1 MQTNFNLDNFIS
13 TYVTKRPQSLLAV
26 DFLKYNKELNN
37 RINGKKVL
45 VIGGAGTIG
54 SSYIKAILKFKIA
67 KLVVVDINENGL
79 TELVRDL
86 RSSTE
91 YNIPVDFI
99 TYPVNFGD
107 RVFEKIFHQHG
118 PFEIVANF
126 AAHKHV
132 RSEKDIYSIE
142 AMIEN
147 NVLRARKLLDILL
160 QFPPEH
166 FFCVST
172 DKAAN
177 PVNIMGA
184 SKKLMEEMIMAYSDK
199 LPIKT
204 ARFANVAFSNGSL
217 PLGFLERLN
226 KQQPW
231 SCPLGIR
238 RFFVSPQ
245 ESGELCLMASIMGES
260 GDIFFPKLDEE
271 RDMIPF
277 DQIALDLLKELGLK
291 ADICQSEDE
300 AKQKASSLRS
310 QSSARHCED
319 DEGGRGNLF
328 AHHESVIASP
338 TKEDEAIPTS
348 NRLLHYVR
356 NDDHQGV
363 ISTRHEEA
371 ISTWPI
377 YFFGSDTSGE
387 KAFEEFFT
395 EKEEL
400 DTDSFI
406 NLGVV
411 KNSKKRTIPE
421 IDVIFDQLQTLF
433 ESQNVTKSAIVD
445 ILKIYLPNFE
455 HIETG
460 KGLDSKM

>member
-1 MQTNFNLDNFIS
+1 MYSNFNLDQFIS
-13 TYVTKRPQSLLAV
+13 TYVTKRPESLLKD
-26 DFLKYNKELNN
+26 DFVKYNTELNH

-54 SSYIKAILKFKIA
+54 SSYIKAILKFNIA

-86 RSSTE
+86 RSAE
-91 YNIPVDFI
+91 GYNIPEEFI
-99 TYPVNFGD
+99 PYPVNFGD
-107 RVFEKIFHQHG
+107 PVFEKIFHHHG

-132 RSEKDIYSIE
+132 RSEKDIFSIE

-147 NVLRARKLLDILL
+147 NVLRARKLLDLLL
-160 QFPPEH
+160 QYPPEH

-184 SKKLMEEMIMAYSDK
+184 SKKLMEELIMAYADK

-217 PLGFLERLN
+217 PLGFLDRLN
-226 KQQPW
+226 KNQPW

-260 GDIFFPKLDEE
+260 GDIFFPKLDED

-277 DQIALDLLKELGLK
+277 DQIALDLLHYLGLEP
-291 ADICQSEDE
+291 DICKSEEE
-300 AKQKASSLRS
+300 AREK
-310 QSSARHCED
+310 
-319 DEGGRGNLF
+319 
-328 AHHESVIASP
+328 SVILNKAKRSEGSQQYDNRSFVVP
-338 TKEDEAIPTS
+338 PQDDS
-348 NRLLHYVR
+348 NKKY
-356 NDDHQGV
+356 
-363 ISTRHEEA
+363 
-371 ISTWPI
+371 PI

-387 KAFEEFFT
+387 KTFEEFFT

-400 DTDSFI
+400 DNDSFI

-411 KNSKKRTIPE
+411 KNSKKRSIQE
-421 IDVIFDQLQTLF
+421 IDAIFDQLHNLF
-433 ESQNVTKSAIVD
+433 ESNQVSKAAIVE
-445 ILKIYLPNFE
+445 ILKTYLPNFE

>member
-1 MQTNFNLDNFIS
+1 MQTNFNLDNFITS
-13 TYVTKRPQSLLAV
+13 FVTKRVKSLLSE
-26 DFLKYNKELNN
+26 DFLKYHAELNK
-37 RINGKKVL
+37 RINGKRVL

-54 SSYIKAILKFKIA
+54 SSYIKAILKFNIA

-86 RSSTE
+86 RSSTG
-91 YNIPVDFI
+91 YNIPADFI

-107 RVFEKIFHQHG
+107 RVFEKIFQQHG
-118 PFEIVANF
+118 PFGIVANF

-147 NVLRARKLLDILL
+147 NVLRARKLMDLL
-160 QFPPEH
+160 LKFPPEH

-184 SKKLMEEMIMAYSDK
+184 SKKLMEEMIMAYADK

-217 PLGFLERLN
+217 PIGFLDRLN
-226 KQQPW
+226 KNQPW

-277 DQIALDLLKELGLK
+277 DQIALDLLKALGLTP
-291 ADICQSEDE
+291 DICQSEDE
-300 AKQKASSLRS
+300 ARQKALLLQYLPSPPPLVS
-310 QSSARHCED
+310 QSPS
-319 DEGGRGNLF
+319 LPL
-328 AHHESVIASP
+328 SLSSP
-338 TKEDEAIPTS
+338 
-348 NRLLHYVR
+348 Y
-356 NDDHQGV
+356 
-363 ISTRHEEA
+363 
-371 ISTWPI
+371 PI

-387 KAFEEFFT
+387 KSFEEFFT
-395 EKEEL
+395 EKEIL
-400 DTDSFI
+400 DNDSFI

-411 KNSKKRTIPE
+411 KNSKKRSIRE
-421 IDVIFDQLQTLF
+421 IDVIFDQLHQLF
-433 ESQNVTKSAIVD
+433 DSGNVTKSAIVD
-445 ILKIYLPNFE
+445 ILKVYLPNFE

>member
-1 MQTNFNLDNFIS
+1 MQTNFNLDYFIT
-13 TYVTKRPQSLLAV
+13 TYVTKRPQSLLAD
-26 DFLKYNKELNN
+26 DFLKYDTELNN

-54 SSYIKAILKFKIA
+54 SSYIKAILKFNIA

-79 TELVRDL
+79 TELVRDI

-91 YNIPVDFI
+91 YNIPDEFI

-107 RVFEKIFHQHG
+107 RVFEKIFQQHG

-132 RSEKDIYSIE
+132 RSEKDIFSIE

-147 NVLRARKLLDILL
+147 NVLRARKLLELLL

-184 SKKLMEEMIMAYSDK
+184 SKKLMEELIMAYSDR

-217 PLGFLERLN
+217 PIGFLDRLN

-231 SCPLGIR
+231 SCPRGIR

-245 ESGELCLMASIMGES
+245 ESGELCLIASIMGES
-260 GDIFFPKLDEE
+260 GDIFFPKLDED

-277 DQIALDLLKELGLK
+277 DEIALDLLKTLGLTP
-291 ADICQSEDE
+291 DICQSEDE
-300 AKQKASSLRS
+300 AKQKALALSYHLPV
-310 QSSARHCED
+310 APAATH
-319 DEGGRGNLF
+319 
-328 AHHESVIASP
+328 
-338 TKEDEAIPTS
+338 
-348 NRLLHYVR
+348 
-356 NDDHQGV
+356 
-363 ISTRHEEA
+363 
-371 ISTWPI
+371 PI

-395 EKEEL
+395 EKEVL
-400 DTDSFI
+400 DNDSFI

-411 KNSKKRTIPE
+411 KNSKKRSIQE
-421 IDVIFDQLQTLF
+421 IDAIFDQLHTLF
-433 ESQNVTKSAIVD
+433 ESKITSKAAIVD
-445 ILKIYLPNFE
+445 ILKVYLPNFE

>member
-1 MQTNFNLDNFIS
+1 MQTNFNLDNFIKQ
-13 TYVTKRPQSLLAV
+13 YVTRREESLLQA
-26 DFLKYNKELNN
+26 DFTYYREELNH
-37 RINGKKVL
+37 RINNKKVL

-91 YNIPVDFI
+91 YIIPEEFI
-99 TYPVNFGD
+99 TYPVTFGD
-107 RVFEKIFHQHG
+107 RVFEKIFRYHG
-118 PFEIVANF
+118 SFEIVANF

-132 RSEKDIYSIE
+132 RSEKDIFSIE

-147 NVLRARKLLDILL
+147 NVLRAKKLLDL
-160 QFPPEH
+160 QLEFPPEH

-184 SKKLMEEMIMAYSDK
+184 SKKLMEELIMAYSDRI
-199 LPIKT
+199 PIKT

-226 KQQPW
+226 KNQPW
-231 SCPLGIR
+231 SCPRGIR

-245 ESGELCLMASIMGES
+245 ESGELCLIASIMGES

-271 RDMIPF
+271 KDMIPF
-277 DQIALDLLKELGLK
+277 DQIALDLLHELGLE
-291 ADICQSEDE
+291 ADICKSEDE
-300 AKQKASSLRS
+300 AREKALLLNRQPDNQYSKDYIDSSSSLLPFS
-310 QSSARHCED
+310 LS
-319 DEGGRGNLF
+319 
-328 AHHESVIASP
+328 
-338 TKEDEAIPTS
+338 KK
-348 NRLLHYVR
+348 Y
-356 NDDHQGV
+356 
-363 ISTRHEEA
+363 
-371 ISTWPI
+371 PI

-387 KAFEEFFT
+387 KSFEEFFT

-400 DTDSFI
+400 DNDSFI

-411 KNSKKRTIPE
+411 KNSRKRSIEE
-421 IDVIFDQLQTLF
+421 IDSIFNQLHALF
-433 ESQNVTKSAIVD
+433 ESENITKSAIVD
-445 ILKIYLPNFE
+445 ILKVYLPNFE

>member
-1 MQTNFNLDNFIS
+1 MQTKFNLENFIS
-13 TYVTKRPQSLLAV
+13 TYVTKRPKSLLAD
-26 DFLKYNKELNN
+26 DFNKYNTELNN
-37 RINGKKVL
+37 RINNKSVL

-54 SSYIKAILKFKIA
+54 SSYIKAILKFNIA

-91 YNIPVDFI
+91 YNIPADFI

-132 RSEKDIYSIE
+132 RSEKDIFSIE

-184 SKKLMEEMIMAYSDK
+184 SKKLMEEMIMAYADK

-226 KQQPW
+226 KNQPW
-231 SCPLGIR
+231 SCPRGIR

-260 GDIFFPKLDEE
+260 GDIFYPKLDEE

-277 DQIALDLLKELGLK
+277 DQIALDLLKTLGLE
-291 ADICQSEDE
+291 ADICQSEEE
-300 AKQKASSLRS
+300 AKQKATSLN
-310 QSSARHCED
+310 ATAPELV
-319 DEGGRGNLF
+319 EGRPL
-328 AHHESVIASP
+328 V
-338 TKEDEAIPTS
+338 
-348 NRLLHYVR
+348 Y
-356 NDDHQGV
+356 
-363 ISTRHEEA
+363 
-371 ISTWPI
+371 PI

-387 KAFEEFFT
+387 KSFEEFFT

-400 DTDSFI
+400 DTNSFI

-421 IDVIFDQLQTLF
+421 IDFIFDQLHTLF
-433 ESQNVTKSAIVD
+433 ESQNITKAAIVD
-445 ILKIYLPNFE
+445 ILKVYLPNFE

>member
-1 MQTNFNLDNFIS
+1 MLTNFNLTQFIK
-13 TYVTKRPQSLLAV
+13 THVTGRPESLLHA
-26 DFLKYNKELNN
+26 DFIKYNNKLQN

-54 SSYIKAILKFKIA
+54 SFYIKAILKFNIA

-86 RSSTE
+86 RSSTD
-91 YNIPVDFI
+91 YNIPEDFI

-107 RVFEKIFHQHG
+107 KVFEKLFRELG

-132 RSEKDIYSIE
+132 RSEKDVFSIE

-147 NVLRARKLLDILL
+147 NVLRARKLLDLL
-160 QFPPEH
+160 LEFPPEH

-177 PVNIMGA
+177 PVNVMGA
-184 SKKLMEEMIMAYSDK
+184 SKKLMEELIMAYSDR

-217 PLGFLERLN
+217 PLGFLDRLGKN
-226 KQQPW
+226 QPW

-238 RFFVSPQ
+238 RFFVSPK

-260 GDIFFPKLDEE
+260 GDIFYPKLDEE
-271 RDMIPF
+271 KDMIPF
-277 DQIALDLLKELGLK
+277 DKIALALLKELGLEP
-291 ADICQSEDE
+291 DSCQTEEE
-300 AKQKASSLRS
+300 AKEKANKIALSLRVR
-310 QSSARHCED
+310 RHD
-319 DEGGRGNLF
+319 DRGNLS
-328 AHHESVIASP
+328 ESAASSF
-338 TKEDEAIPTS
+338 K
-348 NRLLHYVR
+348 
-356 NDDHQGV
+356 
-363 ISTRHEEA
+363 
-371 ISTWPI
+371 TWPI

-387 KAFEEFFT
+387 KSFEEFYT
-395 EKEEL
+395 ENEVL
-400 DTDSFI
+400 DNDSFI
-406 NLGVV
+406 NLGVI
-411 KNSKKRTIPE
+411 KNSKKRSIAE
-421 IDVIFDQLQTLF
+421 IDAIFDNLEKLF
-433 ESQNVTKSAIVD
+433 KNELVTKAEIVD
-445 ILKIYLPNFE
+445 VLKEYLPNFE

>member
-1 MQTNFNLDNFIS
+1 MIQHNFNLDEFIS
-13 TYVTKRPQSLLAV
+13 TSVTGRKISLLAE
-26 DFLKYNKELNN
+26 DFRQYDSQLNQ

-54 SSYIKAILKFKIA
+54 SSYIKAILKFNIS

-86 RSSTE
+86 RSSVD
-91 YNIPVDFI
+91 YQIPDEFI

-107 RVFEKIFHQHG
+107 RVFEKIFRAHG

-132 RSEKDIYSIE
+132 RSEKDVFSIE

-147 NVLRARKLLDILL
+147 NVLKARRLLDLLL
-160 QFPPEH
+160 QYPPEH

-184 SKKLMEEMIMAYSDK
+184 SKKLMEELIMAYSDR

-217 PLGFLERLN
+217 PLGFLDRLQ
-226 KQQPW
+226 KRQPW

-245 ESGELCLMASIMGES
+245 ESGELCLLASILGES
-260 GDIFFPKLDEE
+260 GDIFYPKLDEE
-271 RDMIPF
+271 KDMIPF
-277 DQIALDLLKELGLK
+277 DRIALDLMKALGLSP
-291 ADICQSEDE
+291 DICLTEDE
-300 AKQKASSLRS
+300 ARQKAALLLNHNDET
-310 QSSARHCED
+310 RHCE
-319 DEGGRGNLF
+319 ER
-328 AHHESVIASP
+328 S
-338 TKEDEAIPTS
+338 DEAKT
-348 NRLLHYVR
+348 Y
-356 NDDHQGV
+356 
-363 ISTRHEEA
+363 
-371 ISTWPI
+371 PI
-377 YFFGSDTSGE
+377 FFFGSDTSGE
-387 KAFEEFFT
+387 KSYEEFFT
-395 EKEEL
+395 ADEL
-400 DTDSFI
+400 RDETSFV

-411 KNSKKRTIPE
+411 KNSKKRQSTEMIAITE
-421 IDVIFDQLQTLF
+421 QLSALF
-433 ESQNVTKSAIVD
+433 ASPSITKADIVA
-445 ILKIYLPNFE
+445 ILKQFLPNFE

-460 KGLDSKM
+460 RGLDSKM

>member
-13 TYVTKRPQSLLAV
+13 TYVTKRPQSLLAN
-26 DFLKYNKELNN
+26 DFIKYSTELNN
-37 RINGKKVL
+37 QINGKKVL

-54 SSYIKAILKFKIA
+54 SSYIKAILKFNIA
-67 KLVVVDINENGL
+67 KLVVVDINENSL

-86 RSSTE
+86 RSSSD
-91 YNIPVDFI
+91 YNIPAEFI

-132 RSEKDIYSIE
+132 RSEKDIFSIE

-147 NVLRARKLLDILL
+147 NVLRARKLLDLL
-160 QFPPEH
+160 LEFPPEH

-217 PLGFLERLN
+217 PIGFLDRLN

-245 ESGELCLMASIMGES
+245 ESGEICLMASIMGES

-277 DQIALDLLKELGLK
+277 DQIALDLLKELGLE

-300 AKQKASSLRS
+300 AKGKVM
-310 QSSARHCED
+310 
-319 DEGGRGNLF
+319 GRRGDG
-328 AHHESVIASP
+328 A
-338 TKEDEAIPTS
+338 
-348 NRLLHYVR
+348 
-356 NDDHQGV
+356 
-363 ISTRHEEA
+363 
-371 ISTWPI
+371 TWPV
-377 YFFGSDTSGE
+377 YFFGSDTDGE
-387 KAFEEFFT
+387 KSFEEFFT
-395 EKEEL
+395 EKELL
-400 DTDSFI
+400 DNDSFI

-411 KNSKKRTIPE
+411 KNSKKRSIEE
-421 IDVIFDQLQTLF
+421 IDTIFDQLHTLF
-433 ESQNVTKSAIVD
+433 ESKEISKAAIVD
-445 ILKIYLPNFE
+445 ILKVYLPNFE

>member
-1 MQTNFNLDNFIS
+1 MQTKFNLENFIS
-13 TYVTKRPQSLLAV
+13 TYVTKRPKSLLAD
-26 DFLKYNKELNN
+26 DFNKYNAELNK
-37 RINGKKVL
+37 RINNKSVL

-54 SSYIKAILKFKIA
+54 SSYIKAILKFNIA

-91 YNIPVDFI
+91 YNIPADFI

-107 RVFEKIFHQHG
+107 QVFEKIFHQHG

-132 RSEKDIYSIE
+132 RSEKDIFSIE

-184 SKKLMEEMIMAYSDK
+184 SKKLMEEMIMAYADK

-226 KQQPW
+226 KNQPW
-231 SCPLGIR
+231 SCPRGIR

-260 GDIFFPKLDEE
+260 GDIFYPKLDEE

-277 DQIALDLLKELGLK
+277 DQIAIDLLNTLGLK
-291 ADICQSEDE
+291 PDICQSEEE
-300 AKQKASSLRS
+300 AKQKATSLN
-310 QSSARHCED
+310 ATAPELV
-319 DEGGRGNLF
+319 EGRPL
-328 AHHESVIASP
+328 V
-338 TKEDEAIPTS
+338 
-348 NRLLHYVR
+348 Y
-356 NDDHQGV
+356 
-363 ISTRHEEA
+363 
-371 ISTWPI
+371 PI

-387 KAFEEFFT
+387 KSFEEFFT

-421 IDVIFDQLQTLF
+421 IDFIFDQLHTLF
-433 ESQNVTKSAIVD
+433 ESQNITKSAIVD
-445 ILKIYLPNFE
+445 ILKVYLPNFE

>member
-1 MQTNFNLDNFIS
+1 LTE
-13 TYVTKRPQSLLAV
+13 
-26 DFLKYNKELNN
+26 DFAKHTTELNK

-45 VIGGAGTIG
+45 LIGGAGTVG
-54 SSYIKAILKFKIA
+54 SSYIKAILKFNIA

-91 YNIPVDFI
+91 YNIPADFI

-107 RVFEKIFHQHG
+107 RVFEKIFEQHG

-132 RSEKDIYSIE
+132 RSEKDIFSIE

-147 NVLRARKLLDILL
+147 NILRARKLLELLL

-231 SCPLGIR
+231 SCPRGIR

-277 DQIALDLLKELGLK
+277 DEIAIDLLKELGLE
-291 ADICQSEDE
+291 ADICETEDE
-300 AKQKASSLRS
+300 AKEKAR
-310 QSSARHCED
+310 E
-319 DEGGRGNLF
+319 
-328 AHHESVIASP
+328 
-338 TKEDEAIPTS
+338 
-348 NRLLHYVR
+348 RL
-356 NDDHQGV
+356 G
-363 ISTRHEEA
+363 E
-371 ISTWPI
+371 
-377 YFFGSDTSGE
+377 GE
-387 KAFEEFFT
+387 KKG
-395 EKEEL
+395 EKRR
-400 DTDSFI
+400 
-406 NLGVV
+406 
-411 KNSKKRTIPE
+411 KKE
-421 IDVIFDQLQTLF
+421 
-433 ESQNVTKSAIVD
+433 
-445 ILKIYLPNFE
+445 
-455 HIETG
+455 
-460 KGLDSKM
+460 KGRKKEKKGDWE

>member
-1 MQTNFNLDNFIS
+1 MQTNINLDHFIS
-13 TYVTKRPQSLLAV
+13 TYVTKRPVSLLKP
-26 DFLKYNKELNN
+26 DFEKYNSELNK

-54 SSYIKAILKFKIA
+54 SSYIKAILKFNIA
-67 KLVVVDINENGL
+67 KLVVADINENGL

-91 YNIPVDFI
+91 YNIPDEFI
-99 TYPVNFGD
+99 PYPVNFGD
-107 RVFEKIFHQHG
+107 QVFEKIFRHHG
-118 PFEIVANF
+118 PFDIVANF

-132 RSEKDIYSIE
+132 RSEKDIFSIE

-147 NVLRARKLLDILL
+147 NVLRARKLLDLLL
-160 QFPPEH
+160 QYPPEH

-184 SKKLMEEMIMAYSDK
+184 SKKLMEELIMAYSDR

-217 PLGFLERLN
+217 PLGFIERLN
-226 KQQPW
+226 KNQPW
-231 SCPLGIR
+231 SCPRGIR

-277 DQIALDLLKELGLK
+277 DQMAIDLLHYLGLEP
-291 ADICQSEDE
+291 DICKTEEE
-300 AKQKASSLRS
+300 AKEKSVILNGAQRNEGSQEKSTPTTDLSAIASAKEDNRKPTTVNQFIRRSL
-310 QSSARHCED
+310 
-319 DEGGRGNLF
+319 DEGGQ
-328 AHHESVIASP
+328 P
-338 TKEDEAIPTS
+338 K
-348 NRLLHYVR
+348 
-356 NDDHQGV
+356 
-363 ISTRHEEA
+363 
-371 ISTWPI
+371 TWPVF
-377 YFFGSDTSGE
+377 FFGSDTSGE

-395 EKEEL
+395 ETETL
-400 DTDSFI
+400 DNESFI
-406 NLGVV
+406 NLGVI
-411 KNSKKRTIPE
+411 KNTTRRNNDE
-421 IDVIFDQLQTLF
+421 IDTIFNQLHDLF
-433 ESQNVTKSAIVD
+433 ENKEVTKAKIVD
-445 ILKIYLPNFE
+445 ILKSYLPNFE

>member
-1 MQTNFNLDNFIS
+1 MESKIDLDLFIKKHI
-13 TYVTKRPQSLLAV
+13 TKRDKSLLLD
-26 DFLKYNKELNN
+26 DFRKYTTEMQK
-37 RINGKKVL
+37 RISGKFVL

-86 RSSTE
+86 RSSGE
-91 YNIPVDFI
+91 YHIPEEFI

-107 RVFEKIFHQHG
+107 AVFEKIFKYHG
-118 PFEIVANF
+118 PFHIVANF

-132 RSEKDIYSIE
+132 RSEKDIFSIE

-147 NVLRARKLLDILL
+147 NVLRARKLLDLLL
-160 QFPPEH
+160 QSPPEH

-184 SKKLMEEMIMAYSDK
+184 SKKLMEELIMAYSDR

-217 PLGFLERLN
+217 PLGFLERMQ
-226 KQQPW
+226 KKQPW

-245 ESGELCLMASIMGES
+245 ESGELCLIASIMGQS

-271 RDMIPF
+271 KDMIPF
-277 DQIALDLLKELGLK
+277 DRIAIDLLHTLGLEP
-291 ADICQSEDE
+291 DICATE
-300 AKQKASSLRS
+300 A
-310 QSSARHCED
+310 
-319 DEGGRGNLF
+319 
-328 AHHESVIASP
+328 
-338 TKEDEAIPTS
+338 EAIEKAKLLTETS
-348 NRLLHYVR
+348 
-356 NDDHQGV
+356 
-363 ISTRHEEA
+363 T
-371 ISTWPI
+371 TWPV

-387 KAFEEFFT
+387 KSFEEFYT
-395 EKEEL
+395 EGEVL
-400 DTDSFI
+400 DMDTFV

-411 KNSKKRTIPE
+411 KNSKKRSIAE
-421 IDVIFDQLQTLF
+421 IDEIFKQLQNLF
-433 ESQNVTKSAIVD
+433 RSEHITKSALVT
-445 ILKIYLPNFE
+445 ILGQYLPNFE

>member
-1 MQTNFNLDNFIS
+1 MQSNFNLNNFIS
-13 TYVTKRPQSLLAV
+13 TFITRRPQSLLKE
-26 DFLKYNKELNN
+26 DFLKYNAVLNT
-37 RINGKKVL
+37 RIFGKNVL

-54 SSYIKAILKFKIA
+54 SSYIKAILKFKIK

-91 YNIPVDFI
+91 YSIPEEFI

-107 RVFEKIFHQHG
+107 AVFEKIFRQHG

-132 RSEKDIYSIE
+132 RSEKDIFSIE

-147 NVLRARKLLDILL
+147 NVLRARKLLDLL
-160 QFPPEH
+160 LLFPPEH

-184 SKKLMEEMIMAYSDK
+184 SKKLMEELIMAYSDR

-226 KQQPW
+226 KNQPW

-277 DQIALDLLKELGLK
+277 DQIALDLLSELGLTP
-291 ADICQSEDE
+291 DLCQSEEE
-300 AKQKASSLRS
+300 AKRKAKLLNSPSLLVP
-310 QSSARHCED
+310 Q
-319 DEGGRGNLF
+319 
-328 AHHESVIASP
+328 SP
-338 TKEDEAIPTS
+338 TLPFPS
-348 NRLLHYVR
+348 Y
-356 NDDHQGV
+356 
-363 ISTRHEEA
+363 
-371 ISTWPI
+371 PI

-387 KAFEEFFT
+387 KAYEEFFT
-395 EKEEL
+395 EKEQLDL
-400 DTDSFI
+400 DTFI
-406 NLGVV
+406 HLGVV
-411 KNSKKRTIPE
+411 KNSTKRSIQE
-421 IDVIFDQLQTLF
+421 IDAIFDQLKSLF
-433 ESQNVTKSAIVD
+433 DSGNVTKAGIVD

-455 HIETG
+455 HLETG